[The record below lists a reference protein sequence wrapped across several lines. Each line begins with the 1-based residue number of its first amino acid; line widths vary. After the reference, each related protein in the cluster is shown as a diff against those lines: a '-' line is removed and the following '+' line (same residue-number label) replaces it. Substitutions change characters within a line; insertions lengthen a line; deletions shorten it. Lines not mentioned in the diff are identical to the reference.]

1 MGVTDSIAALE
12 LPPAGRYLIAGDG
25 RVLEA
30 WCERADA
37 QAPESL
43 LTAWPGQ
50 ERRLLL
56 VLESAQRQQQPM
68 SFEYSFWRGEEPG
81 TQRITA
87 LAEAEGRAV
96 LEVEAPRT
104 GWQLREHLEV
114 LSMVARHCSDVILVT
129 EAEPLSLPG
138 PRVLYVN
145 PAFERMTGWS
155 REDILGKTPRLL
167 QGPGTDRAVLGYM
180 RRCFEAWKPCRV
192 ELVNYRKDRS
202 EFHVEIDLRPVTDEF
217 GWYTHWIAIQREI
230 TDRRRAESSRQRAS
244 RMEAVGQLAGGLAHD
259 FNNVLTS
266 SVANL
271 AYVREVLGTLQPE
284 ASFAEARAVLDEV
297 QATLMGASG
306 LARQLLS
313 FSKGG
318 EPLRHVVQLGPLL
331 QRWAEFTLR
340 GTSVTVETH
349 VATDLGLVD
358 ADEGQLHQVFS
369 NLLLNSRDASP
380 EGNRISVRADN
391 VNLELRPGQL
401 GGPCVRIS
409 VQDWG
414 SGIAP
419 EHLERI
425 FDPYFTTKP
434 TGHGLGLAVCYSIIR
449 KHGGL
454 IEVESRQGE
463 GTTFSVYL
471 PVVPQELAQR
481 TEPQPAVSPL
491 PQGLRVL
498 VMDDEAG
505 IRNAVTRLLRRQ
517 GVHVDA
523 CAEGHAAVQLFQS
536 QQQTG
541 KPYHMVLLDL
551 TIQGGMGGQQTL
563 AALREL
569 DPQVRAVMFTGYSDA
584 VADEQAHGSGGF
596 KAVLAK
602 PFEPHELIRTLRS
615 VLGGGAGG

>member
-1 MGVTDSIAALE
+1 MDVASTFQ
-12 LPPAGRYLIAGDG
+12 LPPLLAPGRYLVAADG
-25 RVLEA
+25 RVLEVQCGETGA
-30 WCERADA
+30 EV
-37 QAPESL
+37 PGSL
-43 LTAWPGQ
+43 LAAWPGL
-50 ERRLLL
+50 ERRLRL
-56 VLESAQRQQQPM
+56 VLESARQQQRPT
-68 SFEYSFWRGEEPG
+68 SFEHSFWRGEDPG

-87 LAEAEGRAV
+87 LAEPGGRAV

-104 GWQLREHLEV
+104 GWYLHEHTEV

-145 PAFERMTGWS
+145 PAFERMTGWA

-167 QGPGTDRAVLGYM
+167 QGPGTDRAVLAYM

-202 EFHVEIDLRPVTDEF
+202 EFQVEIDIRPVTDEF

-230 TDRRRAESSRQRAS
+230 TERRRAESSRQRAS

-284 ASFAEARAVLDEV
+284 AALAEARAVLDEV
-297 QATLMGASG
+297 KETLMGASG

-318 EPLRHVVQLGPLL
+318 EPLRRVVQLGSLL

-340 GTSVTVETH
+340 GTSLSLETH
-349 VATDLGLVD
+349 IAPDLGLVE

-369 NLLLNSRDASP
+369 NLLLNARDASP
-380 EGNRISVRADN
+380 QGARLSVRADN
-391 VNLELRPGQL
+391 VTLEPRPGQL
-401 GGPCVRIS
+401 GGPCVRVC

-449 KHGGL
+449 KHGGV

-471 PVVPQELAQR
+471 PVVAQEPTQR
-481 TEPQPAVSPL
+481 AEPRPEQPSL

-523 CAEGHAAVQLFQS
+523 CAEGRTAVQLFQH
-536 QQQTG
+536 QQQAG
-541 KPYHMVLLDL
+541 NPYHVVLLDL
-551 TIQGGMGGQQTL
+551 TVQGGMGGQQTL

-569 DPQVRAVMFTGYSDA
+569 DPQVRAVMFTGYSDMA
-584 VADEQAHGSGGF
+584 ADEQAHGSGGF

-602 PFEPHELIRTLRS
+602 PFEPQELLRTLRS
-615 VLGGGAGG
+615 ALGGEERG

>member
-1 MGVTDSIAALE
+1 MYVASTVQLPAL
-12 LPPAGRYLIAGDG
+12 PSPGRYLVAAGG

-30 WCERADA
+30 RCEGTGTRV
-37 QAPESL
+37 PGNL
-43 LTAWPGQ
+43 LAEWPGLA
-50 ERRLLL
+50 RRLEL
-56 VLESAQRQQQPM
+56 VLASARQQQRPM
-68 SFEYSFWRGEEPG
+68 SFEHSFWRGEEPG
-81 TQRITA
+81 TQRLTA
-87 LAEAEGRAV
+87 SAESEGRFV

-104 GWQLREHLEV
+104 GWQLREHMEV

-167 QGPGTDRAVLGYM
+167 QGPGTDRAVLDYM
-180 RRCFEAWKPCRV
+180 RRCFEAWRPCRV
-192 ELVNYRKDRS
+192 ELLNYRKDRS

-217 GWYTHWIAIQREI
+217 GWYTHWIAIQRES
-230 TDRRRAESSRQRAS
+230 TERRRSESSRQRAS

-284 ASFAEARAVLDEV
+284 AALAEARAVLDEV
-297 QATLMGASG
+297 KEELMGASG

-318 EPLRHVVQLGPLL
+318 EPLRRVVQLGPLL

-340 GTSVTVETH
+340 GTGLALEAH
-349 VATDLGLVD
+349 MAPDLGLVEV
-358 ADEGQLHQVFS
+358 DEGQLHQVFS
-369 NLLLNSRDASP
+369 NLLLNAKDASP
-380 EGNRISVRADN
+380 AGGRLLVRADN
-391 VNLELRPGQL
+391 VTLEPRPGQL
-401 GGPCVRIS
+401 GGPCVRVC

-449 KHGGL
+449 KHGGV
-454 IEVESRQGE
+454 IEVESRKGE
-463 GTTFSVYL
+463 GSSFFVYL
-471 PVVPQELAQR
+471 PVVEQGAAQR
-481 TEPQPAVSPL
+481 TGAQPVAPSL
-491 PQGLRVL
+491 PAGLRVL

-505 IRNAVTRLLRRQ
+505 IRNAVKRLLRRQ
-517 GVHVDA
+517 GAHVDA
-523 CAEGHAAVQLFQS
+523 CAEGRTAVELFQR
-536 QQQTG
+536 QQEAG
-541 KPYHMVLLDL
+541 NPYHVVLLDL
-551 TIQGGMGGQQTL
+551 TIQGGMGGQQAL

-569 DPQVRAVMFTGYSDA
+569 DPEVRAVMFTGY
-584 VADEQAHGSGGF
+584 ADTAAEEQAHGSGGF

-602 PFEPHELIRTLRS
+602 PFEPQELIRTLRAA
-615 VLGGGAGG
+615 LGRGAGG